1 MNVKTYPEMNIEI
14 LNILD
19 RDDGVRAYAAQRI
32 RELEQDNAE
41 MLRVIQEV
49 YKKHH
54 MELEDAMGWDELG
67 DLIHDTL
74 SNVMGQGEL
83 NDWIEDM
90 EKD

>member
-19 RDDGVRAYAAQRI
+19 RDDPMQAYAAQRI
-32 RELEQDNAE
+32 RELEQENAE

-83 NDWIEDM
+83 NDWIEDV
-90 EKD
+90 E